1 MTGTHWITSSLL
13 VARASPPI
21 IAPMV
26 KPMLSALRMKASER
40 TRSSRE
46 KTFSVYAPRAAP
58 PAVPNI
64 SSTTTMAR
72 NCQNPSS
79 HGHTRNSAASISATA
94 AQTRLGPTRS
104 ANRPSGTANTND
116 DRPAMVRP
124 RPTWAADSP
133 TMWVKNTALPVRN
146 APSPVAKRI
155 DWNDSRRARG
165 LGGSIR
171 SIQVGTDAIVPSM
184 TSVRRML
191 FSPTV
196 DELDA
201 WLAQPAEPEPIV
213 VETSGSTGQPK
224 RVVLSRRAV
233 LASGTATAARLG
245 GAGPWVL
252 ALPMTYVAGLQVAC
266 RSLAAGHRPVL
277 LDDHGSLAG
286 AVAAAGGAPYVSL
299 VATQLVRALR
309 SQDDTAALARCA
321 AVLVGGGPVDRELRE
336 RATDGGI
343 RVVATYGSA
352 ETAGGCVYDGLP
364 LDGVAVAI
372 GANGRIRIGG
382 PTLFDGYDGDPALTA
397 DVLVDGWFLTADA
410 GRFDED
416 GRLQVLGRLDDMV
429 ISGGVKVPTGI
440 VAARLREHPAV
451 TAVDVGRLADDEWGE
466 RVVAWVVGDLSLDE
480 ARDWVAEL
488 HPRSWA
494 PRELRV
500 LDEMPMLRN
509 GKVDR
514 RALRGE
520 SRD

>member
-1 MTGTHWITSSLL
+1 
-13 VARASPPI
+13 
-21 IAPMV
+21 
-26 KPMLSALRMKASER
+26 ML
-40 TRSSRE
+40 
-46 KTFSVYAPRAAP
+46 Y
-58 PAVPNI
+58 
-64 SSTTTMAR
+64 
-72 NCQNPSS
+72 
-79 HGHTRNSAASISATA
+79 
-94 AQTRLGPTRS
+94 
-104 ANRPSGTANTND
+104 
-116 DRPAMVRP
+116 
-124 RPTWAADSP
+124 
-133 TMWVKNTALPVRN
+133 
-146 APSPVAKRI
+146 
-155 DWNDSRRARG
+155 
-165 LGGSIR
+165 
-171 SIQVGTDAIVPSM
+171 
-184 TSVRRML
+184 
-191 FSPTV
+191 SPTV

-201 WLAQPAEPEPIV
+201 WLARPDEPEPVV
-213 VETSGSTGQPK
+213 VETSGSTGRPK

-277 LDDHGSLAG
+277 LDEHGSLAG

-309 SQDDTAALARCA
+309 SHDDTAALARCA

-336 RATDGGI
+336 RAADGGI

-364 LDGVAVAI
+364 LDRVAVAI
-372 GANGRIRIGG
+372 GADGRIRIGG

-397 DVLVDGWFLTADA
+397 EVLVDGWFLTADA

-466 RVVAWVVGDLSLDE
+466 RVVAWVVGDLSLEE
-480 ARDWVAEL
+480 ARDWVAQL

-494 PRELRV
+494 PHELRV

>member
-1 MTGTHWITSSLL
+1 
-13 VARASPPI
+13 
-21 IAPMV
+21 
-26 KPMLSALRMKASER
+26 
-40 TRSSRE
+40 
-46 KTFSVYAPRAAP
+46 
-58 PAVPNI
+58 
-64 SSTTTMAR
+64 
-72 NCQNPSS
+72 
-79 HGHTRNSAASISATA
+79 
-94 AQTRLGPTRS
+94 
-104 ANRPSGTANTND
+104 
-116 DRPAMVRP
+116 
-124 RPTWAADSP
+124 
-133 TMWVKNTALPVRN
+133 
-146 APSPVAKRI
+146 
-155 DWNDSRRARG
+155 
-165 LGGSIR
+165 
-171 SIQVGTDAIVPSM
+171 
-184 TSVRRML
+184 ML

-245 GAGPWVL
+245 GTGPWVL

-309 SQDDTAALARCA
+309 SPDDTAALARCA

>member
-1 MTGTHWITSSLL
+1 
-13 VARASPPI
+13 
-21 IAPMV
+21 
-26 KPMLSALRMKASER
+26 
-40 TRSSRE
+40 
-46 KTFSVYAPRAAP
+46 
-58 PAVPNI
+58 
-64 SSTTTMAR
+64 
-72 NCQNPSS
+72 
-79 HGHTRNSAASISATA
+79 
-94 AQTRLGPTRS
+94 
-104 ANRPSGTANTND
+104 
-116 DRPAMVRP
+116 
-124 RPTWAADSP
+124 
-133 TMWVKNTALPVRN
+133 
-146 APSPVAKRI
+146 
-155 DWNDSRRARG
+155 
-165 LGGSIR
+165 
-171 SIQVGTDAIVPSM
+171 
-184 TSVRRML
+184 ML
-191 FSPTV
+191 FTPTV

-233 LASGTATAARLG
+233 LASGAATAARLG
-245 GAGPWVL
+245 GTGPWVL
-252 ALPMTYVAGLQVAC
+252 ALPMTYVAGLQVTC

-336 RATDGGI
+336 RAADGCI

-382 PTLFDGYDGDPALTA
+382 PTLFDGYEGDPALTA
-397 DVLVDGWFLTADA
+397 EVFVDGWFLTADA

-429 ISGGVKVPTGI
+429 ISGGVKVPTGM

-514 RALRGE
+514 RALRDE
-520 SRD
+520 SHD

>member
-1 MTGTHWITSSLL
+1 ML
-13 VARASPPI
+13 V
-21 IAPMV
+21 
-26 KPMLSALRMKASER
+26 
-40 TRSSRE
+40 
-46 KTFSVYAPRAAP
+46 
-58 PAVPNI
+58 
-64 SSTTTMAR
+64 
-72 NCQNPSS
+72 
-79 HGHTRNSAASISATA
+79 
-94 AQTRLGPTRS
+94 
-104 ANRPSGTANTND
+104 
-116 DRPAMVRP
+116 
-124 RPTWAADSP
+124 
-133 TMWVKNTALPVRN
+133 
-146 APSPVAKRI
+146 
-155 DWNDSRRARG
+155 
-165 LGGSIR
+165 
-171 SIQVGTDAIVPSM
+171 
-184 TSVRRML
+184 
-191 FSPTV
+191 SPTV

-201 WLAQPAEPEPIV
+201 WLTQPAEPEPIV

-245 GAGPWVL
+245 GTGPWVL

-277 LDDHGSLAG
+277 VDDHGSLAG
-286 AVAAAGGAPYVSL
+286 AVEAAGAAPYVSL

-309 SQDDTAALARCA
+309 SPEDTAALATCA
-321 AVLVGGGPVDRELRE
+321 AVLVGGGPVDRGLRE
-336 RATDGGI
+336 RAAAGGI

-364 LDGVAVAI
+364 LDGVAVAT

-382 PTLFDGYDGDPALTA
+382 PTLFERYDGDPDLTA
-397 DVLVDGWFLTADA
+397 EVLVDGWFLTADA

-451 TAVDVGRLADDEWGE
+451 IAVDVGRLADDEWGE
-466 RVVAWVVGDLSLDE
+466 RVVAWVVGDLSLEE

-500 LDEMPMLRN
+500 LEEMPMLRN

-514 RALRGE
+514 RALRGD